1 MTQKHVQ
8 VMREVT
14 SYFENFFTVL
24 KYKRQKQTCFSYLQ
38 ETAYG
43 MEQYMLEILKEQYF
57 GVFAAV

>member
-1 MTQKHVQ
+1 
-8 VMREVT
+8 MREVT